1 MSKNYQIGGN
11 VMMNG
16 VKVPL
21 ILNGWKYLDW
31 RRVKG
36 TKAPLLTSPYGEGH
50 FVLGG
55 SEEEEQVVL
64 DYAELP
70 DGTFVVDMAAPP
82 AMGFHC
88 EDDYYVHDRDDLL
101 AAVHYKLTK
110 IVDRL
115 IELGIKHDADR
126 HGADAWYFQRAIGK
140 EAKVPAYVGMGDREL
155 RFGR

>member
-1 MSKNYQIGGN
+1 MSKTYQIGGN
-11 VMMNG
+11 VMING
-16 VKVPL
+16 VLVPL
-21 ILNGWKYLDW
+21 IHMGWKYLDW

-82 AMGFHC
+82 
-88 EDDYYVHDRDDLL
+88 RPS
-101 AAVHYKLTK
+101 
-110 IVDRL
+110 
-115 IELGIKHDADR
+115 
-126 HGADAWYFQRAIGK
+126 Q
-140 EAKVPAYVGMGDREL
+140 
-155 RFGR
+155 